1 MSAMEKSRAIVFWS
15 AYYLPLLQIFLF
27 ALIDGMGFW
36 VVFGSFVFV
45 VAGTL
50 FGTFREVKNLPVM
63 SKVIAG
69 AVFPGFILV
78 ALVLQKF
85 VERHLLVGF
94 AVFVGLLVM
103 AVASSMQLHFAKP
116 RIKGGGGATKGDG
129 GN

>member
-36 VVFGSFVFV
+36 VIFGSFVFV

-50 FGTFREVKNLPVM
+50 FGTFREVRNLPVM

-69 AVFPGFILV
+69 FVFPIFILV
-78 ALVLQKF
+78 ALVLQRS
-85 VERHLLVGF
+85 VEKHLLAGF
-94 AVFVGLLVM
+94 AAFVGLLVM
-103 AVASSMQLHFAKP
+103 AVVSSMQLHFAKP
-116 RIKGGGGATKGDG
+116 LKGDG
-129 GN
+129 GNK